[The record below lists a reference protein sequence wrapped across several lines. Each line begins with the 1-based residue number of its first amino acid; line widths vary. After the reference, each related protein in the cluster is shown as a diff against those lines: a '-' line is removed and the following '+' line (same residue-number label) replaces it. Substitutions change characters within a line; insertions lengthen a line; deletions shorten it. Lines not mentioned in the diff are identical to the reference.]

1 LVAKKK
7 KKEKKKKLQES
18 NEVEEEISEYSLDTA
33 LHSAKKTETT
43 LQTLLKGVSEGQGY
57 VKPQR
62 EGDVKIT
69 PQLSHESRSKIA
81 EAYILEDV
89 PLTERSKDESRP
101 RTKLVFEETEDKGE
115 HVAPTAQTESPSVPP
130 VQPEPT
136 PPPKPEPSL
145 VKPKN
150 IYLKLTEFFEGLLAS
165 YTVNYDRWEMS
176 ISNILTILRKMR
188 KITKKN
194 TDDLVVSINN
204 VYNKIQSNLEQFK
217 VKRDDT
223 ERVADVDIESMSRE
237 FKRVLGMLELQIKE
251 YQLKRVTDEF
261 IHEIKYLP

>member
-1 LVAKKK
+1 MAKKK
-7 KKEKKKKLQES
+7 KKEKRKKLQDS
-18 NEVEEEISEYSLDTA
+18 DEVDEEISEYSLDTA
-33 LHSAKKTETT
+33 LHSAKSTETT

-81 EAYILEDV
+81 EAYVLEDV
-89 PLTERSKDESRP
+89 PLVQRTKDEKKQ
-101 RTKLVFEETEDKGE
+101 RTKLIPEDKKE
-115 HVAPTAQTESPSVPP
+115 EVKTPTPKA
-130 VQPEPT
+130 QPETVSAPPAQPAT
-136 PPPKPEPSL
+136 PPSATQEPSFI
-145 VKPKN
+145 KQES

-165 YTVNYDRWEMS
+165 YNENYDRWEMS

-194 TDDLVVSINN
+194 TDDLVLSIKN
-204 VYNKIQSNLEQFK
+204 VYGKIQTDLEQFK
-217 VKRDDT
+217 VKRDEI
-223 ERVADVDIESMSRE
+223 ERVADVDIESMSSK

-261 IHEIKYLP
+261 IHEI